1 MNQTK
6 PPTGPL
12 GQIFALVAG
21 VILLVLGF
29 MFSLVLLAVFVAVGL
44 TLGIW
49 FFWKTRHLRKAMREA
64 GPMRN
69 PPADGDVIE
78 GEAVIVEE
86 YRVSEKPILPD
97 DTRKP

>member
-1 MNQTK
+1 MSQTK

-12 GQIFALVAG
+12 GQIFALLAG
-21 VILLVLGF
+21 AILLVLGF

-44 TLGIW
+44 LLGAWI
-49 FFWKTRHLRKAMREA
+49 FWKTRHVRKAMKEA
-64 GPMRN
+64 RMAGN

-78 GEAVIVEE
+78 GEAVVVEE
-86 YRVSEKPILPD
+86 YRVTEAKVLRD